1 MRERRHYTF
10 CASRVGRRKLERF
23 RLVSSVEIFL
33 LLLESLIRYRVRDG
47 AGGKK
52 EVESLRGFVE
62 RGEEGTRTERRFRQ
76 R

>member
-1 MRERRHYTF
+1 
-10 CASRVGRRKLERF
+10 
-23 RLVSSVEIFL
+23 VSSVEIFL